1 MKSDRAPSE
10 EEVVAAVRGY
20 FEHETMEAG
29 SRLAA
34 PRRVAPISHALPKA
48 VASLAALAIVVVI
61 AATAV
66 RGMILAPGASTSP
79 VGSQLPHPTASLS
92 SAPSPSSSAPLA
104 RDLPGSPHLS
114 GSSSWMELIGG
125 ISWSND
131 LGRSWADVAY
141 PAGMTYD
148 QVETLAGA
156 EGRPLWL
163 AIRSGDGC
171 RIYRKA
177 DVAAA
182 WSSVLLTPS
191 AAVVRTSG
199 PALFCY
205 VTPGPGSMLTVSA
218 LMNDGSAVLFVSD
231 DDGLSFA
238 PHRSPAG
245 SRIDMSW
252 AWSTFTTPNS
262 GVAIEVTGPHDL
274 AHPFFHTADGGG
286 TWASSNVVGLPA
298 AGTYRLGSPRL
309 VGSDIE
315 VPISTCGG
323 TCSTK
328 QLFSL
333 LVSHDGGATF
343 NPLGIPTTYEVTL
356 GISFGNGTWAAPA
369 FDTCGSSTWV
379 STGGGIIE
387 ETADGGQTWIPV
399 KAEGL
404 PAGFTSFAQLVLTGP
419 SSATAV
425 GTDYGTANSTV
436 YVGTYL
442 VETTDGGRTWSRV

>member
-20 FEHETMEAG
+20 FEHETKEAG
-29 SRLAA
+29 SRLTA
-34 PRRVAPISHALPKA
+34 PRRAAPKSRALPKV
-48 VASLAALAIVVVI
+48 VASLAALAIVVIV
-61 AATAV
+61 AASAV
-66 RGMILAPGASTSP
+66 RGVILAPGASASP
-79 VGSQLPHPTASLS
+79 VASQLPRPTASLS
-92 SAPSPSSSAPLA
+92 SAPSPSPSAQIA
-104 RDLPGSPHLS
+104 RNLPGSPHLS

-125 ISWSND
+125 LSWSND
-131 LGRSWADVAY
+131 LGHSWADVAY
-141 PAGMTYD
+141 PAGISSD

-177 DVAAA
+177 NVAAA

-191 AAVVRTSG
+191 AAVLRASG

-205 VTPGPGSMLTVSA
+205 VTPGPGSMLTVPA

-231 DDGLSFA
+231 DDGLSFV

-245 SRIDMSW
+245 NRIDMSW
-252 AWSTFTTPNS
+252 AWSTFTTTDS
-262 GVAIEVTGPHDL
+262 GVAIERTGPHDL
-274 AHPFFHTADGGG
+274 AHPFFHTADGGS
-286 TWASSNVVGLPA
+286 TWVSANVVGLPA
-298 AGTYRLGSPRL
+298 AGSYRLGSPRL

-323 TCSTK
+323 TCGTT

-369 FDTCGSSTWV
+369 FDTRGSSTWV
-379 STGGGIIE
+379 STGGGVIA
-387 ETADGGQTWIPV
+387 ETADGDQTWTSV
-399 KAEGL
+399 KAAGL
-404 PAGFTSFAQLVLTGP
+404 PADFTSFAELVLTGP

-425 GTDYGTANSTV
+425 VADYGTANSSTP
-436 YVGTYL
+436 VGAYL
-442 VETTDGGRTWSRV
+442 VETTDGGRTWTRV